1 MENKGGIF
9 MTEQEVKQTI
19 DNLKDFKNT
28 TVNFNENKKICDV
41 YTRCTL
47 PQEDF
52 LAKVKSIKKI
62 EVVQCDFG
70 IFELIIPIKDLEKTL
85 DSFVKTFST
94 EE

>member
-1 MENKGGIF
+1 MA
-9 MTEQEVKQTI
+9 EQEVKQTI

-28 TVNFNENKKICDV
+28 TVNFNENKKICDI